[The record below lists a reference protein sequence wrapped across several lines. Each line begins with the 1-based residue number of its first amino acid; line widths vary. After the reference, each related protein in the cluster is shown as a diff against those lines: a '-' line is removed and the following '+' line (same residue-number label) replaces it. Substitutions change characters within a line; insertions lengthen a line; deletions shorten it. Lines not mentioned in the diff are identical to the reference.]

1 MNVEAIFE
9 AEKSDEHDWVC
20 IREFWKLVFGIAM
33 KNKTPVLITIG
44 HNRRGRAASKADL
57 IVHVQ

>member
-9 AEKSDEHDWVC
+9 AEKSDENDWVC
-20 IREFWKLVFGIAM
+20 IREFWKLVLQSP
-33 KNKTPVLITIG
+33 PVLITIG